1 MGKKD
6 KLNKLPMV
14 SICTPTFNRRPF
26 VPVMIKCFEHQ
37 TYPKDKIEWIIVD
50 DGTDKIEELVRH
62 IPQVK
67 YFKYD
72 EKMTLGK
79 KRNLLN
85 QKASGDIIVYMDDD
99 DYYPP
104 ERISHAV
111 DILRANPKAL
121 CAGSSAMFIYFKHI
135 NKMIQFGPYGPNHAT
150 AATFAF
156 RRSLLSQTKFDEN
169 SSVAEERKFLKDYTI
184 PFVQLDSRKSIL
196 VFSHNHNSFDKK
208 ELLSQGPNPNMHDT
222 TITPADLVNEPEILK
237 FFMEDIDSL
246 LDAYDPGKPQHK
258 PDVTKQL
265 AEIRENREKMI
276 KEHMEKQMQ
285 YQDTMNKLNMMN
297 NPQAV
302 QNKINEQTFIIQ
314 QLSNENGQLKDKVKY
329 LEDKLKQLINERIQ
343 ERIKDKH
350 IQLSNKGPTIS

>member
-1 MGKKD
+1 MRKE
-6 KLNKLPMV
+6 KLSKLPTV

-37 TYPKDKIEWIIVD
+37 TYPKNKIEWIIID
-50 DGTDKIEELVRH
+50 DGTDKIEELVTH

-85 QKASGDIIVYMDDD
+85 QKATGDIIVYMDDD

-111 DILRANPKAL
+111 DMLIKNPKAL

-135 NKMIQFGPYGPNHAT
+135 NKMVQFGPYGPNHST

-156 RRSLLSQTKFDEN
+156 RRSLLSKTKFDET
-169 SSVAEERKFLKDYTI
+169 SCVAEEKKFLKDYTI
-184 PFVQLDSRKSIL
+184 PFVQLDSKKSIL
-196 VFSHNHNSFDKK
+196 VFSHIHNSFDKK
-208 ELLSQGPNPNMHDT
+208 ELLDQGPNPNMHDT
-222 TITPADLVNEPEILK
+222 TITPADLVKEPDILK
-237 FFMEDIDSL
+237 FFMEDINSL
-246 LDAYDPGKPQHK
+246 LDAYDPGKPDKK

-265 AEIRENREKMI
+265 AEIRENREKMM
-276 KEHMEKQMQ
+276 KEHMEKQLQ

-302 QNKINEQTFIIQ
+302 QDKINEQSFIIQ
-314 QLSNENGQLKDKVKY
+314 QLSNENDQLQDKVKY
-329 LEDKLKQLINERIQ
+329 LEDKIKQLINEKIQ
-343 ERIKDKH
+343 ERLKDKQN
-350 IQLSNKGPTIS
+350 QLSSK